1 MIVSI
6 HQPQYWPWLGYFDK
20 IDKSDVFI
28 LLDNV
33 QFKKNEWQNRNRIR
47 TATGWQ
53 WLTVPV
59 MHNFGQKIS
68 EVRINNQTNWRQ
80 KHFKSIV
87 LNYCKAPFLDEFM
100 DLLNSLYTQEWE
112 YLVQLNIEIILR
124 VVEILGIKTKIVRA
138 SDYAVS
144 SRRTQRLVDLCK
156 LLGADTYLSGV
167 SGPDYMDMSLF
178 KENNINVI
186 VQDYNH
192 PVYTQVF
199 GKANEGF
206 LPCMSIIDLLL
217 NCGSKSLEILSS

>member
-1 MIVSI
+1 MIISI

-47 TATGWQ
+47 SATGWQ

-68 EVRINNQTNWRQ
+68 EVKINNRTNWRQ

-87 LNYCKAPFLDEFM
+87 LNYSRAPFLDDFM
-100 DLLNSLYTQEWE
+100 DLLNSLYTQQWE
-112 YLVQLNIEIILR
+112 YLVQLNIEIILK
-124 VVEILGIKTKIVRA
+124 VVEILGINTKIVRA
-138 SDYAVS
+138 SDYMVS
-144 SRRTQRLVDLCK
+144 GSSTQRLVNLCK
-156 LLGADTYLSGV
+156 LFGADTYLSGA
-167 SGPDYMDMSLF
+167 SGPEYMDMSLF

-186 VQDYNH
+186 VQDYKH
-192 PVYTQVF
+192 PVYVQVS
-199 GKANEGF
+199 GKAKEGF
-206 LPCMSIIDLLL
+206 VPCMSVIDLLL
-217 NCGSKSLEILSS
+217 NCGSKSLEILRS